1 MAEKEGF
8 YQRVVRNNNRK
19 KIFRLIRK
27 RRMITKLEI
36 SQILGLSITTVSS
49 NIKELIR
56 KGFIKESGYG
66 ESTGGRKAQLLEY
79 LPDSR
84 YSIGLELKENH
95 GRVILADLD
104 CNIIKEKVYTD
115 LDLSNLVK
123 CTIRILNSFIEE
135 VNAGDKLLGIG
146 ISLPGTVDVEK
157 SILES
162 APNMGIKRADL
173 SKLRLAFGVPVF
185 MDNEAN
191 CSAYGEY
198 EFMELEDQPLFFI
211 SVTEGIGGAII
222 VDKKLYNGKNHRAGE
237 IGHITINFEGEN
249 CSCGNKGCWERYASV
264 RALERMI
271 SRKGLTEF
279 SGLDEIFSAYS
290 KNDAMKKII
299 DEYAANISY
308 GIRNLL
314 MIFDPSI
321 IIIGGEI
328 CRYENQLLPEI
339 KRNVFQNNDFY
350 VETDVDIV
358 FSVLKENSGIIGA
371 VLFVID
377 NI

>member
-1 MAEKEGF
+1 
-8 YQRVVRNNNRK
+8 
-19 KIFRLIRK
+19 
-27 RRMITKLEI
+27 MITKLEI